1 MKKLAFFLFIF
12 LAAGIVSAQVSSLVT
27 NQSSLGNVVIIGDQN
42 GDSCSFRLITGIGQT
57 NCGDAGGDNVN
68 FFNGASTLADSAGD
82 TCSLS
87 AGLFTCSVPISAPS
101 MSNGATQTPVNCS
114 TSGTATF
121 SQPAQGSSYKMV
133 MVYLAACLGT
143 ASYTY
148 PADGDL
154 AEPHC
159 DRDRKFDQRRDRDRR
174 EFYWIFEARRVLE
187 RKTESDGRSNRESQ
201 HCPCRCQGM
210 EHFTQCASARPE
222 ARSRCGGRS
231 GTGWPGGRQP
241 SRHRLAGMK
250 RKSERLELVR
260 ENSRPPF

>member
-148 PADGDL
+148 PVVYSFTPMVISQSLTATVTANSTSAVTVTGASSTGFL
-154 AEPHC
+154 
-159 DRDRKFDQRRDRDRR
+159 K
-174 EFYWIFEARRVLE
+174 LE
-187 RKTESDGRSNRESQ
+187 GY
-201 HCPCRCQGM
+201 
-210 EHFTQCASARPE
+210 
-222 ARSRCGGRS
+222 
-231 GTGWPGGRQP
+231 
-241 SRHRLAGMK
+241 
-250 RKSERLELVR
+250 
-260 ENSRPPF
+260 